1 MLREQAF
8 TLTTLAPSFDIQAIQ
23 GRLLDVA
30 ARCEE
35 LANRM
40 EEEHRQ
46 AVGFSPSA
54 SLPDLH

>member
-1 MLREQAF
+1 MIDSFSCRPGWAMLREQAF

-40 EEEHRQ
+40 EEEHR
-46 AVGFSPSA
+46 
-54 SLPDLH
+54 